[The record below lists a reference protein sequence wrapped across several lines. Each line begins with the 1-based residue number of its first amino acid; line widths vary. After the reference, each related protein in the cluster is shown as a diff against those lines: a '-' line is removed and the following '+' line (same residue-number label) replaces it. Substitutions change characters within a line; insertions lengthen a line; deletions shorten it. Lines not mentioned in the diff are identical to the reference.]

1 MPGMNYEGEP
11 EKPTKKKSLRVKRR
25 ELTKLWAEMVK
36 DGRPLRELDA
46 VQKRIKALSDGDR

>member
-11 EKPTKKKSLRVKRR
+11 DKPNKKKNLKAKRR

-36 DGRPLRELDA
+36 DGRPLKEIDA
-46 VQKRIKALSDGDR
+46 VQKRIKALRNGDR